1 MGWRPEHFWL
11 LHESDTGSW
20 RLFTTIT
27 EFLFSDSYLWNIS
40 LAKNTRVSMTIVNP
54 ADRWCK
60 LNFGLLQG
68 QVKLSH
74 SSERVEVRRPYFY
87 FLYIF
92 LGIIGWKRYWATLL
106 DTDLDSLLPYN
117 YLTLLVTT
125 LALGFS
131 HTKHC
136 LTKSIKKILV

>member
-1 MGWRPEHFWL
+1 
-11 LHESDTGSW
+11 
-20 RLFTTIT
+20 
-27 EFLFSDSYLWNIS
+27 
-40 LAKNTRVSMTIVNP
+40 MTIVNP

-136 LTKSIKKILV
+136 LTKSIKKDIGLTMGNKA